1 MNVVNWFCCYIGQVI
16 IINIKNYRMRAIL
29 CLTVLF
35 FSNVAAAQISVTDDI
50 GQRVT
55 LERPAKR
62 IVSLAP
68 HITENLFAAGAGDLI
83 IGTVSYSDY
92 PDAALS
98 IPRVG
103 SYNNIN
109 IELIASTR
117 PDLVIAWREGNQK
130 NQVEKLVEL
139 GIKVYVNYP
148 QNLEDIGADIRKF
161 GYLSGRSV
169 QAEQESQRYNSSLED
184 LRKLYKNATPLSV
197 FYQTWDKPL
206 LTVNG
211 KQLIGQIIS
220 LCGGQ
225 NIFRD
230 LESLSP
236 NVSVESVL
244 NLDPMVIIAS
254 GMGESRPQ
262 WLDQWRQCPEL
273 KANRLGKLIH
283 VPPSIIQRST
293 PRLLEGA
300 SMVCASLQEIRD
312 NMQ

>member
-1 MNVVNWFCCYIGQVI
+1 
-16 IINIKNYRMRAIL
+16 MRAIL

-130 NQVEKLVEL
+130 NQVEKLVE
-139 GIKVYVNYP
+139 V
-148 QNLEDIGADIRKF
+148 IRC
-161 GYLSGRSV
+161 
-169 QAEQESQRYNSSLED
+169 QAE
-184 LRKLYKNATPLSV
+184 V
-197 FYQTWDKPL
+197 F
-206 LTVNG
+206 
-211 KQLIGQIIS
+211 
-220 LCGGQ
+220 
-225 NIFRD
+225 
-230 LESLSP
+230 
-236 NVSVESVL
+236 
-244 NLDPMVIIAS
+244 
-254 GMGESRPQ
+254 
-262 WLDQWRQCPEL
+262 
-273 KANRLGKLIH
+273 
-283 VPPSIIQRST
+283 
-293 PRLLEGA
+293 
-300 SMVCASLQEIRD
+300 
-312 NMQ
+312 